1 LETLTAHQHS
11 VKDDFL
17 NTRYFSHYDQKYGK
31 PEVRNEA
38 EEAIK
43 TIEQHLQRLRGE
55 FEMMSTERGID
66 VGELEEKVN
75 RQRYELERKA
85 QEEFEKL
92 INDKNRLDQK
102 GLIIDAYEGVL
113 YDRRRMERDILNGK
127 RFKEHEK
134 NRPPEH
140 KWYMLKD
147 KEFSKELYRNRM
159 ALKPNDSNYV
169 YL

>member
-1 LETLTAHQHS
+1 LETLTAHPQS

-43 TIEQHLQRLRGE
+43 TIEGHLMRLRGE
-55 FEMMSTERGID
+55 FEHMSMERGVDLGDI
-66 VGELEEKVN
+66 EERIM

-92 INDKNRLDQK
+92 INDKNRLD
-102 GLIIDAYEGVL
+102 
-113 YDRRRMERDILNGK
+113 
-127 RFKEHEK
+127 
-134 NRPPEH
+134 
-140 KWYMLKD
+140 
-147 KEFSKELYRNRM
+147 
-159 ALKPNDSNYV
+159 
-169 YL
+169 

>member
-66 VGELEEKVN
+66 VEELEEKVN

-85 QEEFEKL
+85 
-92 INDKNRLDQK
+92 
-102 GLIIDAYEGVL
+102 
-113 YDRRRMERDILNGK
+113 
-127 RFKEHEK
+127 
-134 NRPPEH
+134 
-140 KWYMLKD
+140 
-147 KEFSKELYRNRM
+147 
-159 ALKPNDSNYV
+159 
-169 YL
+169 